1 MTGLIIEKMIRRTT
15 GVSIFL
21 IFSAIIAAIILTVA
35 DEQIIVFGY
44 TALLSITIPTYGLLL
59 NVQDHGNN
67 WCKYEQVL
75 PISKRSIILSKFAC
89 YLIDVAI
96 AFVIASIFSL
106 IAYFVNA
113 SIYDL
118 GLIDALSLLTMLFA
132 FVSFIGGF
140 FYGGVYMI
148 GVGKSD
154 IWFFISLLLAVVSTV
169 LMAFLLHRSGVG
181 QVPGL
186 FIMMGIALL
195 VLILAYVLSVYF
207 YSKDRD

>member
-15 GVSIFL
+15 GVTFLL
-21 IFSAIIAAIILTVA
+21 IFSVIIAAIILAVA
-35 DEQIIVFGY
+35 SEQIIVFGY
-44 TALLSITIPTYGLLL
+44 TTLLSISIPTYGLLL
-59 NVQDHGNN
+59 NVQDYGSN
-67 WCKYEQVL
+67 WCKYEQIL
-75 PISKRSIILSKFAC
+75 PISKRGIILSKFVC
-89 YLIDVAI
+89 YLIDVVM
-96 AFVIASIFSL
+96 AFVISFIFSMT
-106 IAYFVNA
+106 AYFVNA

-118 GLIDALSLLTMLFA
+118 GLIDALSLLITLFA
-132 FVSFIGGF
+132 FVSFIGSF
-140 FYGGVYMI
+140 FHGGVYLI
-148 GVGKSD
+148 GVEKSD